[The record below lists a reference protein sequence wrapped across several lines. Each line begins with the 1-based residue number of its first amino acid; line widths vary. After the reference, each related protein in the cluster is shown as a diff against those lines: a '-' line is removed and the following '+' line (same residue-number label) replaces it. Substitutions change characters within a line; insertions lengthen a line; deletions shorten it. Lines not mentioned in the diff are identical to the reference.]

1 MTKILRKYCL
11 IFNLIFL
18 DKNFN
23 ENVPIV
29 LPWWEKSARVEYVR
43 GGGINNYFVIP
54 NRYYI
59 KNSSIYNKDRKPPPK
74 ERFPLFTMTNLP
86 MKFRVMLL
94 LHWRSEVVH
103 RAYLFRK

>member
-43 GGGINNYFVIP
+43 GGGINNYLLYLTDIILRTVL
-54 NRYYI
+54 YI
-59 KNSSIYNKDRKPPPK
+59 IKDRKPPPK

-94 LHWRSEVVH
+94 LHWGSEVVH

>member
-1 MTKILRKYCL
+1 MTKIPRKYCL

-29 LPWWEKSARVEYVR
+29 LPWWDKSA
-43 GGGINNYFVIP
+43 GINNYFVIP

-59 KNSSIYNKDRKPPPK
+59 KNSFIYN
-74 ERFPLFTMTNLP
+74 
-86 MKFRVMLL
+86 
-94 LHWRSEVVH
+94 
-103 RAYLFRK
+103 

>member
-29 LPWWEKSARVEYVR
+29 LLWREKSARVEYVR
-43 GGGINNYFVIP
+43 GGINNYFVIP
-54 NRYYI
+54 NRHYI
-59 KNSSIYNKDRKPPPK
+59 KNSSIYNKDRKPPP
-74 ERFPLFTMTNLP
+74 
-86 MKFRVMLL
+86 
-94 LHWRSEVVH
+94 
-103 RAYLFRK
+103 